1 MGMQSLERTLERMVV
16 GVFSRGARTNIR
28 PIELGR
34 RLVREMDDQRS
45 VDVKGRRVVPNDF
58 VLKLSPKDYEGFSEI
73 SDVLQTE
80 LVEAAREYAR
90 SEGYHFMGPVRVELA
105 VEETQ
110 KPGRFDVVATLR
122 QAASAASAASS
133 AAPAAAPADVAVPP
147 APAAPAPTAP
157 APAPSS
163 GEIDWSEA
171 GAAPVEAVESRL
183 ILPSGEKVPLG
194 DVVVTVGRL
203 SDSTIPLND
212 QNVSRKHAEIRPNRK
227 HYVVV
232 DLGSTNGTMVNGT
245 RIHGETTLSDGD
257 IISFGSTY
265 VRFEAS

>member
-1 MGMQSLERTLERMVV
+1 MGMQSLERRLERMVV
-16 GVFSRGARTNIR
+16 GVFSRGSRMNIR

-58 VLKLSPKDYEGFSEI
+58 TVQLSPKDFEGFAEI

-90 SEGYHFMGPVRVELA
+90 AEGYHFMGPVKVELS
-105 VEETQ
+105 VDQEQ
-110 KPGRFDVVATLR
+110 KPGRFEVLAALR
-122 QAASAASAASS
+122 QAAE
-133 AAPAAAPADVAVPP
+133 D
-147 APAAPAPTAP
+147 T
-157 APAPSS
+157 PSGGS
-163 GEIDWSEA
+163 L
-171 GAAPVEAVESRL
+171 V
-183 ILPSGEKVPLG
+183 LPSGQRITLSDTP
-194 DVVVTVGRL
+194 VTVGRL
-203 SDSTIPLND
+203 SECTVPLND
-212 QNVSRKHAEIRPNRK
+212 QNVSRRHAEIRPNRQN
-227 HYVVV
+227 YVVV

-245 RIHGETTLSDGD
+245 RIHGETALSDGD

>member
-1 MGMQSLERTLERMVV
+1 MQSLERRLERMVV
-16 GVFSRGARTNIR
+16 GVFSRGSRMNIR

-58 VLKLSPKDYEGFSEI
+58 TVQLAPKDFEGFSEI

-90 SEGYHFMGPVRVELA
+90 SEGYHFMGPVKVELS
-105 VEETQ
+105 VDTEQ
-110 KPGRFDVVATLR
+110 KPGRFEVLATLR
-122 QAASAASAASS
+122 QSS
-133 AAPAAAPADVAVPP
+133 EGPGV
-147 APAAPAPTAP
+147 
-157 APAPSS
+157 
-163 GEIDWSEA
+163 GA
-171 GAAPVEAVESRL
+171 GSLV
-183 ILPSGEKVPLG
+183 LPSGQRIPLG
-194 DVVVTVGRL
+194 DTPVSVGRL
-203 SDSTIPLND
+203 SECTIPLND
-212 QNVSRKHAEIRPNRK
+212 QNVSRRHAEIRPNRQN
-227 HYVVV
+227 YVVV

-245 RIHGETTLSDGD
+245 RIHGETALSDGD